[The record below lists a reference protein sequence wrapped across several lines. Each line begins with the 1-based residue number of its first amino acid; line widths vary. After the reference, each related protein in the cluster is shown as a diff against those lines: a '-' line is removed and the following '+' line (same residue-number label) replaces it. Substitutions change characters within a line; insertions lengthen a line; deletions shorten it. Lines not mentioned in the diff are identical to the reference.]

1 MSPQEP
7 LKSSPAPAAKTG
19 SGSLNAGAYAVET
32 EMHLLDRFAVLY
44 RYRTIT
50 AAVFILTTLAVM
62 LQGYTA
68 VPLYQAQAQLL
79 IEDERTTA
87 MPGLSTDTA
96 YAQDP

>member
-1 MSPQEP
+1 MSPQEL
-7 LKSSPAPAAKTG
+7 LKPAAPAPKPA
-19 SGSLNAGAYAVET
+19 SGSPSAGAYAVES

-50 AAVFILTTLAVM
+50 GAVFVLTTLAVM

-68 VPLYQAQAQLL
+68 IPMYQAQAQLL

-87 MPGLSTDTA
+87 MPGLTA
-96 YAQDP
+96 DAAYVQD